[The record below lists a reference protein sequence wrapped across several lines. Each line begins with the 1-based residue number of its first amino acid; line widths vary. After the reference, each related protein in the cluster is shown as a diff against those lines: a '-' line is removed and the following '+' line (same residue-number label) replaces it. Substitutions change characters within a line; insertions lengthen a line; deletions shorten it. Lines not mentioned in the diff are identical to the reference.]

1 MKYGGLEKAYSTDVP
16 HLGGSIKLG
25 DPFTYCPT
33 VWDYVIARFGIE
45 FEYWISVVAMETP
58 VITFTEKD

>member
-33 VWDYVIARFGIE
+33 VWDYVIARFGLSRSG
-45 FEYWISVVAMETP
+45 FR
-58 VITFTEKD
+58 